1 MVSELD
7 ARVRDSDFLHVL
19 GIKLGAVTKPSEIL
33 TGKVFSIVSLLFL
46 IMFPVQGSLVR
57 ARYHMLIKK
66 NGIFLHLRE

>member
-1 MVSELD
+1 MVSELY

-19 GIKLGAVTKPSEIL
+19 GITLGALTKSSVIL
-33 TGKVFSIVSLLFL
+33 TGKVFSIISFLFL

-66 NGIFLHLRE
+66 

>member
-19 GIKLGAVTKPSEIL
+19 GIKLGALAKSSVIL
-33 TGKVFSIVSLLFL
+33 TGKVFSIVSFLFL

-57 ARYHMLIKK
+57 ARYHMLTKK
-66 NGIFLHLRE
+66 